1 MRSLRLLAPLLVL
14 SACGPTQPPE
24 PTCTDGCFASS
35 GSCIKAADQID
46 TLCGLS
52 GGGSC
57 QNCVTQGLVC
67 QKGFGCTRGP
77 NVGGGSAAGGTAGGD
92 AAGGSAAGGAA
103 AGGAAAGGAAAG
115 GLAAGGS
122 AAGGSAAGG
131 SAAGGSAAG
140 GSAAGGSAAGGSAA
154 GGSAAGGSAAGGS
167 AAGGSAAGGSAAG
180 GSAAG
185 GSATC
190 VNLCSGSVSICDS
203 AGVRTCQIDRS
214 GCSVFGAPQACPST
228 QSCSGGSCQ
237 STCTN
242 QCSLNATQCASSGA
256 PVRCQTLSNGC
267 TDWVLQT
274 TCSPGQVCSGG
285 SCVSSTTCTNQC
297 TLGMTRCTSGGQQ
310 QTCVTLA
317 SGCTDWSL
325 PVACNGGQTC
335 ASPRTTCAVPQCTAG
350 QRRCTTAGAPGVETC
365 DAQGTWYVTSQCP
378 QACAAGACTAAAA
391 CSAGTVR
398 CNGTNIEIC
407 NASGTA
413 WLYNQTCAVACT
425 AGVCTGPCTPNQKR
439 CNGNVP
445 ETCNAGGSAWVAAQ
459 SCMNECYNGECTQN
473 DLVIDGTTQTLEGDL
488 KFSNSVTI
496 RNQGQLR
503 VGPSGVLRLRARSIT
518 IESNTTINAN
528 DLGTETRGEG
538 GSRTGT
544 CSYCSGIRTGSF
556 NVGSSYGTR
565 AANGSG
571 FASYFCC
578 SGCSNGCSVSGSAPD
593 PYDAEDDLSI
603 SMGSRYNGATR
614 GGGLVQLIADAVT
627 VNGQI
632 TANAT
637 SAGASGG
644 GVLIAAN
651 QISGTGVIQTSGAA
665 TSPTGGNGRVKLLR
679 GTTNNFFSGNIT
691 GNNRASPMPPL
702 DLVSGSHPD
711 QSKWYNDG
719 LGDWF
724 AAWSRPFQSLTGY
737 YWRLST
743 SASTLPSAAAGNGTL
758 IMAESIQV
766 PAAQLVQGRNFIHI
780 VSVDSAFNVGTVK
793 ATATVQV
800 NTQPPTI
807 TSTSHPVQRTWGGTP
822 GLFFSW
828 TNPQAD
834 SNFNGYYFT
843 LDRYADTIPAAT
855 PTNFTS
861 NKQVLLA
868 NTPDGIWGFHVVNRD
883 TRGAITKA
891 AAHYIVY
898 VGANPGVGNVS
909 GSAYDGSMGNAALS
923 GVTLTINRGFFSQTT
938 ASNGTYTF
946 SNLLP
951 AGTWELTASKTGYV
965 SQTVT
970 VTVAAAGSVNQNFT
984 LLRAP

>member
-1 MRSLRLLAPLLVL
+1 M
-14 SACGPTQPPE
+14 
-24 PTCTDGCFASS
+24 
-35 GSCIKAADQID
+35 
-46 TLCGLS
+46 
-52 GGGSC
+52 
-57 QNCVTQGLVC
+57 
-67 QKGFGCTRGP
+67 
-77 NVGGGSAAGGTAGGD
+77 
-92 AAGGSAAGGAA
+92 
-103 AGGAAAGGAAAG
+103 
-115 GLAAGGS
+115 
-122 AAGGSAAGG
+122 
-131 SAAGGSAAG
+131 
-140 GSAAGGSAAGGSAA
+140 
-154 GGSAAGGSAAGGS
+154 
-167 AAGGSAAGGSAAG
+167 
-180 GSAAG
+180 
-185 GSATC
+185 
-190 VNLCSGSVSICDS
+190 
-203 AGVRTCQIDRS
+203 
-214 GCSVFGAPQACPST
+214 

-242 QCSLNATQCASSGA
+242 QCALNATQCASSGA

-285 SCVSSTTCTNQC
+285 ACVTSSTCTNQC
-297 TLGMTRCTSGGQQ
+297 SVGATRCTAGGQQ

-325 PVACNGGQTC
+325 PIACSGGQTC
-335 ASPRTTCAVPQCTAG
+335 SSPRTTCAVPQCTAG

-365 DAQGTWYVTSQCP
+365 DAQGSWYVTSQCP
-378 QACAAGACTAAAA
+378 QACSAGACTAAAA

-425 AGVCTGPCTPNQKR
+425 SGICTGPCTPSQKR

-459 SCMNECYNGECTQN
+459 SCAYECYNGDCTQN

-503 VGPSGVLRLRARSIT
+503 VGPSGTLKIRARTIT
-518 IESNTTINAN
+518 VESNTTINAN
-528 DLGTETRGEG
+528 DLGVDQRGQG
-538 GSRTGT
+538 GTAVTSCLCNSASLST
-544 CSYCSGIRTGSF
+544 
-556 NVGSSYGTR
+556 GSSYGT
-565 AANGSG
+565 SG
-571 FASYFCC
+571 VSATGTNSYCGYPYYSSC
-578 SGCSNGCSVSGSAPD
+578 APSASAPST
-593 PYDAEDDLSI
+593 YDRDDDLSI
-603 SMGSRYNGATR
+603 SQGSRWNGPTIK
-614 GGGLVQLIADAVT
+614 GGGLVQLIADTVT

-637 SAGASGG
+637 STGASGG

-665 TSPTGGNGRVKLLR
+665 TSPAGGNGRVKLLR

-724 AAWSRPFQSLTGY
+724 LAWSRPYQSLTGY
-737 YWRLST
+737 YWKLST
-743 SASTLPSAAAGNGTL
+743 SASTLPSAAAMNGTFL
-758 IMAESIQV
+758 QAESIQV
-766 PAAQLVQGRNFIHI
+766 PAAQLTQGMNYVHI

-800 NTQPPTI
+800 STQPPTI
-807 TSTSHPVQRTWGGTP
+807 TSTSHPTPRTWGGTP

-843 LDRYADTIPAAT
+843 LDRYADTVPAAT

-898 VGANPGVGNVS
+898 VGANPGSGNVS

-946 SNLLP
+946 SNMLP
-951 AGTWELTASKTGYV
+951 AGTWEVTASKTGYV